1 MPLSLQCYG
10 ATSIMVSQ
18 LVQGNPDVTEC
29 ILNSLKDSDIQQS
42 RKFREKNTQRF
53 RRLYGEAYQKICDEI
68 CPTHTI
74 RPLIYRRCINKLYNQ
89 YNQYD
94 NIILMMSSRY
104 NNYYIDEFVPHGR
117 AGRRI
122 NRRGNRQLRKRRLTE
137 LKRHTYQ
144 KKHHIVKN
152 KI

>member
-10 ATSIMVSQ
+10 AISIMVSQ

-29 ILNSLKDSDIQQS
+29 ILNSLKNSDIQQS

-68 CPTHTI
+68 CPPHEA
-74 RPLIYRRCINKLYNQ
+74 LIYQ
-89 YNQYD
+89 HFVHNQYD
-94 NIILMMSSRY
+94 NTILMMSRY
-104 NNYYIDEFVPHGR
+104 NNNYCIDEFVPHGR

-137 LKRHTYQ
+137 
-144 KKHHIVKN
+144 
-152 KI
+152 

>member
-10 ATSIMVSQ
+10 AISIMVSQ

-29 ILNSLKDSDIQQS
+29 ILNSLKNSDIQQS

-68 CPTHTI
+68 CPTHED
-74 RPLIYRRCINKLYNQ
+74 LIYQYFVNNI

-94 NIILMMSSRY
+94 NIILMMSRD
-104 NNYYIDEFVPHGR
+104 YIDEIVPHGR

-144 KKHHIVKN
+144 KKRHIVKN